1 MENYLRVVKESEQ
14 DLIRELVPARLEALD
29 EEELLALHRR
39 VRRARNKH
47 TKNYHRKAAASVA
60 EEAGRG
66 AAHPKGGKSRHRAEA
81 LEEALSIVS
90 ARLAAVAHQE
100 AERLKAERLA
110 MAQAN
115 RNTGPDG
122 AGDAVS
128 GAGVGAGIAR
138 EHSKTAGGIKRDG
151 SSASQ
156 GAQRQAKRD
165 R

>member
-1 MENYLRVVKESEQ
+1 M
-14 DLIRELVPARLEALD
+14 
-29 EEELLALHRR
+29 
-39 VRRARNKH
+39 
-47 TKNYHRKAAASVA
+47 
-60 EEAGRG
+60 
-66 AAHPKGGKSRHRAEA
+66 
-81 LEEALSIVS
+81 S

-100 AERLKAERLA
+100 AERLKAERPA

-115 RNTGPDG
+115 RNTGPNG

-138 EHSKTAGGIKRDG
+138 EHS
-151 SSASQ
+151 SASQ

>member
-1 MENYLRVVKESEQ
+1 M
-14 DLIRELVPARLEALD
+14 
-29 EEELLALHRR
+29 
-39 VRRARNKH
+39 
-47 TKNYHRKAAASVA
+47 A

-66 AAHPKGGKSRHRAEA
+66 AAHPKRGKSRHRAEA
-81 LEEALSIVS
+81 FEEALSIVS
-90 ARLAAVAHQE
+90 ARLAAVARQE
-100 AERLKAERLA
+100 AERLKAERPA

-122 AGDAVS
+122 AGDAVA

-138 EHSKTAGGIKRDG
+138 EHSKTTGGIKRDA

-156 GAQRQAKRD
+156 GAQRQATRD

>member
-1 MENYLRVVKESEQ
+1 M
-14 DLIRELVPARLEALD
+14 
-29 EEELLALHRR
+29 
-39 VRRARNKH
+39 
-47 TKNYHRKAAASVA
+47 A

-66 AAHPKGGKSRHRAEA
+66 AAHPKRGKSRHRAEA
-81 LEEALSIVS
+81 FEEALSIVS

-100 AERLKAERLA
+100 AERLKAERLKAERLA

-138 EHSKTAGGIKRDG
+138 EHSKITGGIKRDT

-156 GAQRQAKRD
+156 GAQRQAKWD